1 MALEPRLKSG
11 SAPSNPYANRWRWW
25 YAAISDAMIANP
37 GATTNDIAA
46 SLGKAPTTI
55 SMISNTDLFR
65 DYHAQ
70 RRQEFQKSHDFI
82 LSSKLGRVAE
92 KGLDLLLEV
101 METKRTSVPLAQL
114 VAITNSSLENLGYGP
129 KAQPQAPVQVNV
141 HQQVAVP
148 VSAGALEEARDA
160 LRRSEAKQLQEPPT
174 FEMLP
179 EAALSGGAETALGG
193 EGSALA
199 NEAPDG
205 EAASPSV
212 TGAEDTD

>member
-1 MALEPRLKSG
+1 MAIEPRLKFG
-11 SAPSNPYANRWRWW
+11 SSPSNPYASRWRWW

-37 GATTNDIAA
+37 GATNTDIAL
-46 SLGKAPTTI
+46 SLGKAANTI
-55 SMISNTDLFR
+55 SMIANTDLFR

-129 KAQPQAPVQVNV
+129 KAPAQAPVQVNV

-148 VSAGALEEARDA
+148 ISAGALEEARDA
-160 LRRSEAKQLQEPPT
+160 LRRAEAKQLQAPPE
-174 FEMLP
+174 FEVLP
-179 EAALSGGAETALGG
+179 NAALERGAQVGHFASEA
-193 EGSALA
+193 S
-199 NEAPDG
+199 NPSDEAPSSDSS
-205 EAASPSV
+205 E
-212 TGAEDTD
+212 TGRDLET